1 MYPLRWESKQLVTG
15 ESKVPLTVEQER
27 IALFSLILFGQ
38 KAWEEFGQ
46 TFFQG
51 RRVLIKGI

>member
-1 MYPLRWESKQLVTG
+1 MVTG
-15 ESKVPLTVEQER
+15 ESKVPLTVEQEW